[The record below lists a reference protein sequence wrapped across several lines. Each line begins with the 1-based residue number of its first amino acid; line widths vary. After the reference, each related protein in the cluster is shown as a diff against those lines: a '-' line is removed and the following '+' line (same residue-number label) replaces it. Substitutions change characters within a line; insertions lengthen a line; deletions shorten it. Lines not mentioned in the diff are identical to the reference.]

1 MYLFTICVLVTLV
14 DLGTG
19 SDDYEYLNRVQ
30 LQVQRLAR
38 ADNSRLDGLYSL
50 QSASNNLVI
59 WKTK

>member
-1 MYLFTICVLVTLV
+1 MHFFTIGLLVILV
-14 DLGTG
+14 QFGTG

-38 ADNSRLDGLYSL
+38 SDNSNSRLDGLYSL

-59 WKTK
+59 SF